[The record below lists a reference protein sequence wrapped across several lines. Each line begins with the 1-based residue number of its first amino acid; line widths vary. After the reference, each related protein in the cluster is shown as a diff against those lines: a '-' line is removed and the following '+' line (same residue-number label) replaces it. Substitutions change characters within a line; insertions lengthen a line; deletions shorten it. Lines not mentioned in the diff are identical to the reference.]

1 MLDLKHFGISL
12 SWRGKRCSHLVYC
25 RLDRTLVNPA
35 WSDRFPTGRYQY
47 LGFEGSNHRPVLTV
61 FDSGK
66 QHRNQLF
73 RYDRRLRENEAVK
86 EIIAEIWNANPDA
99 SVNTRLAMCRRAIT
113 VWMQEQF
120 FNSKEA
126 INKLKQRLDVAMSG
140 PKGDDKLIN
149 DLNLGL
155 MVAYKA
161 EEEFWRQRSR
171 IMWLSLGDKNSGYFH
186 AIAKGRRARDRMTVI
201 KDAEGIAYYEEE
213 QIAGQIKEYFS
224 GIYSSDFTTTGLAS
238 TVEIVGSAI
247 SPSIAPDTNESI
259 CFIPTAAEIKN
270 ALFLIHPDKAPGP
283 DGFSASFFHS
293 NWSTT
298 GPALISEV
306 QAVVRTGSLPPVT
319 NVTYVR
325 LIPKITGAKL
335 ISDY

>member
-1 MLDLKHFGISL
+1 MLI
-12 SWRGKRCSHLVYC
+12 
-25 RLDRTLVNPA
+25 
-35 WSDRFPTGRYQY
+35 
-47 LGFEGSNHRPVLTV
+47 V

-66 QHRNQLF
+66 QHRNRLF

-126 INKLKQRLDVAMSG
+126 INKLKQRLDVAMSD

>member
-1 MLDLKHFGISL
+1 MLDLKHSGISL

-66 QHRNQLF
+66 QHRNRLF

-86 EIIAEIWNANPDA
+86 EIISEIWNANPDT

-126 INKLKQRLDVAMSG
+126 INKLKQRLDVAMSD

-201 KDAEGIAYYEEE
+201 EDAVGTAYYEEE

-259 CFIPTAAEIKN
+259 CSIPTAAEIKKCS
-270 ALFLIHPDKAPGP
+270 LSHPSGQGARAGWLLCK
-283 DGFSASFFHS
+283 
-293 NWSTT
+293 
-298 GPALISEV
+298 L
-306 QAVVRTGSLPPVT
+306 LPF
-319 NVTYVR
+319 
-325 LIPKITGAKL
+325 
-335 ISDY
+335 